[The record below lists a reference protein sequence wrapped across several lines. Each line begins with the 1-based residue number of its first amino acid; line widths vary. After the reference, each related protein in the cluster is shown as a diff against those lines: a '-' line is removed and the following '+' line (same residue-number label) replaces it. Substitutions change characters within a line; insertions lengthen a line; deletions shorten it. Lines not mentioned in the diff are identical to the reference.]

1 MVLTCSNID
10 KGILLLL
17 FKRERERERG
27 DFHNEKN
34 RMKQSEN
41 KE

>member
-17 FKRERERERG
+17 FKRERERG
-27 DFHNEKN
+27 DFHNEKI
-34 RMKQSEN
+34 E
-41 KE
+41 